1 MNAMKYTMNTRMTR
15 SLLGVCLI
23 GAGLTLSA
31 CSSTAPKRDRSSNIE
46 EIDPSM
52 QILRQNRAKARE
64 HYATATKLYREGK
77 HDEAL
82 EEYRN
87 ALELDDQLYA
97 AWNNMGQLLME
108 QNNYAD
114 AVSAFQIAARI
125 EPTDP
130 RPLYNTGLAYQRVG
144 WAADAFESYQKA
156 LQRDQYYLPAMRGL
170 ARSAEM
176 LGKGDR
182 ALLETIKQAQ
192 LRETD
197 EQWRDYFRVQYNR
210 IETLV
215 ENR

>member
-1 MNAMKYTMNTRMTR
+1 MNAMKYPMNTRITR
-15 SLLGVCLI
+15 SMLSVCLI

-31 CSSTAPKRDRSSNIE
+31 CSSSSPKRDRSSNLE

-52 QILRQNRAKARE
+52 QVLRQNRAKARE
-64 HYATATKLYREGK
+64 HYATATKLYKEGK

-130 RPLYNTGLAYQRVG
+130 RPLYNTGLAYQRGLGRRCVRELP
-144 WAADAFESYQKA
+144 ESA
-156 LQRDQYYLPAMRGL
+156 P
-170 ARSAEM
+170 ARSVLPPRDA
-176 LGKGDR
+176 R
-182 ALLETIKQAQ
+182 ARTQRRDARQRRSGTARNHQAGAAS
-192 LRETD
+192 
-197 EQWRDYFRVQYNR
+197 RDKRTVARLFPGAVQPHRNAG
-210 IETLV
+210 
-215 ENR
+215 